1 MLPTSSSPCIAITK
15 IAETREFYLKHL
27 GANVTFDCGWYIN
40 ISLGDSVTLQF
51 VAPQEGQVPC
61 NPAGLMYNFRVND
74 VDQEYDVLM
83 QSGLVPIMPL
93 EDHPWGDRGFAVQ
106 DPNGVTL
113 YIYSD
118 REPSAEFKQ
127 YFKAKI
133 SRAVTPNPSLEP
145 TR

>member
-1 MLPTSSSPCIAITK
+1 
-15 IAETREFYLKHL
+15 
-27 GANVTFDCGWYIN
+27 
-40 ISLGDSVTLQF
+40 
-51 VAPQEGQVPC
+51 
-61 NPAGLMYNFRVND
+61 MYNFRVND